1 MLDYINLLA
10 WEKTNIVIIHA
21 GTNDLTNRVKTMNK
35 MEKLVQYIRKNDK
48 DKSIQTV
55 FSGIIYRADGGLEKE
70 INSTNDRSKSYCSGN
85 GFIFVDNYALNESCL
100 NNGKLLVN
108 KKGTSMLANNIK
120 SSLKDIYDRH

>member
-10 WEKTNIVIIHA
+10 REKTNTVIIHA

-55 FSGIIYRADGGLEKE
+55 FSGIIYRADRGLEKE
-70 INSTNDRSKSYCSGN
+70 INSTNDRSKSHCSGN

-100 NNGKLLVN
+100 SNGKLLVN
-108 KKGTSMLANNIK
+108 KKRYEYVSE
-120 SSLKDIYDRH
+120 